1 METIK
6 NYLET
11 MFANLPDTEET
22 RRAKSELFSMME
34 DKYNELKAQ
43 GMAENA
49 IVGTIITEFGNID
62 ELKESIGLGKEPAP
76 VTTVAT
82 IENVRYENT
91 DKRLL
96 TIDEASD
103 YAMDSAFST
112 FVFGLGVFFCILS
125 PAGPV
130 IFSGFE
136 DIFGKNPVT
145 NFLSSFG
152 VGFLF
157 LSVAIGVGLI
167 LLSGTKRKGWE
178 FLDEGNCGLEIETE
192 EFVKKELKEN
202 NSSQHFMFAIGVMC
216 CICSVIPVT
225 VFGAM
230 KIKALSNAIGPS
242 LIFVLVGIGVFFIL
256 NSGRKTSAYEKL
268 LSLEESKAE

>member
-11 MFANLPDTEET
+11 MFANLPDNEET

-34 DKYNELKAQ
+34 DKYNELKEQ

-62 ELKESIGLGKEPAP
+62 ELKESLGLGKEPAP

-82 IENVRYENT
+82 IENVTYENT

-125 PAGPV
+125 PAGP
-130 IFSGFE
+130 IFFSGFE
-136 DIFGKNPVT
+136 EIFGSNPIT
-145 NFLSSFG
+145 NFISSFG

-167 LLSGTKRKGWE
+167 LLSGTKKKGWE
-178 FLDEGNCGLEIETE
+178 FLDEGNCGLESETE
-192 EFVKKELKEN
+192 EFVKRELADN
-202 NSSQHFMFAIGVMC
+202 NTSQSFMFAVGVGC
-216 CICSVIPVT
+216 CICSVVPV
-225 VFGAM
+225 VVLGAM
-230 KIKALSNAIGPS
+230 KIGVLSSAVGPS

-256 NSGRKTSAYEKL
+256 NSGRKTAAYEKL

>member
-11 MFANLPDTEET
+11 MFANLPDNEET
-22 RRAKSELFSMME
+22 RRAKMELLSMME
-34 DKYNELKAQ
+34 DKYNELKEQ

-62 ELKESIGLGKEPAP
+62 ELKESLGLGKEPAP

-82 IENVRYENT
+82 IENVTYENT

-256 NSGRKTSAYEKL
+256 NSGRKTAAYEKL